1 MIHHISIPARDPVR
15 VAAVLA
21 ELMNGRLAGR
31 SHGDERRSARHDDR
45 SLSDTITLPPG
56 GDEAQV
62 AFIPGTSA
70 SYVGFHALMS
80 VPLDRA
86 AIERIGMRE
95 GWRTRF
101 FGRGAP
107 GKPPAFHLLEFW
119 VENRIMLELALRSA
133 RRIYRLHADRAHGR
147 NHARP
152 RCRYGKVIVYPS
164 SSSEHFGEGS
174 CPQNASE
181 TY

>member
-1 MIHHISIPARDPVR
+1 M
-15 VAAVLA
+15 
-21 ELMNGRLAGR
+21 
-31 SHGDERRSARHDDR
+31 
-45 SLSDTITLPPG
+45 PPG

-119 VENRIMLELALRSA
+119 VENKSCSNSHCGLLAEYTDYMQIERMDAIMRDRVAATA
-133 RRIYRLHADRAHGR
+133 R
-147 NHARP
+147 
-152 RCRYGKVIVYPS
+152 
-164 SSSEHFGEGS
+164 
-174 CPQNASE
+174 
-181 TY
+181 

>member
-21 ELMNGRLAGR
+21 ELMNGRDFPFSGPLPGAR
-31 SHGDERRSARHDDR
+31 MAMSGDQHCTMIEVYP
-45 SLSDTITLPPG
+45 DTITLAPG

-62 AFIPGTSA
+62 AFIAGTA
-70 SYVGFHALMS
+70 AAYVGFHALMS

-86 AIERIGMRE
+86 AIERIGTRE

-119 VENRIMLELALRSA
+119 VENRIMLELAPSGLLAEYTDYMQVERMDAVMRDRVAAAA
-133 RRIYRLHADRAHGR
+133 R
-147 NHARP
+147 
-152 RCRYGKVIVYPS
+152 
-164 SSSEHFGEGS
+164 
-174 CPQNASE
+174 
-181 TY
+181 